1 MGLFGF
7 LLRKLKRRLEEEFVK
22 EFHENMGMSMSEA
35 KGLFRDLFARAK
47 EASIEGKTFNYPLN
61 AGDILLEK
69 EQGDEKIR
77 ASLAK
82 KRREG
87 VTTDDIRW
95 WWNRHDLERQLLLE
109 IDQLDRIRRLREYL
123 NEDGFGEK
131 QAAQRIRKSE
141 PVYGDPED
149 TEHTAGHD
157 RPLPHELRNRI
168 ATYMKKRWATDPE
181 KFLLDIDGSSTF
193 NALVRKE
200 ISKGNL

>member
-7 LLRKLKRRLEEEFVK
+7 LIRKLKRRLEEEFVK

-35 KGLFRDLFARAK
+35 KGLFSDLFARAK

-61 AGDILLEK
+61 AGDIILEK

-87 VTTDDIRW
+87 VTTEDIRW

-109 IDQLDRIRRLREYL
+109 IDQLDRVRRLRQYL
-123 NEDGFGEK
+123 YEDGLGQK
-131 QAAQRIRKSE
+131 QTAQRSRKGS
-141 PVYGDPED
+141 PVYGDQED
-149 TEHTAGHD
+149 TEHTSGDD
-157 RPLPHELRNRI
+157 RPLPYELRNRI
-168 ATYMKKRWATDPE
+168 VAYTKKRWTTDPE
-181 KFLLDIDGSSTF
+181 KFILDIDESSTF

-200 ISKGNL
+200 IRIGNL

>member
-7 LLRKLKRRLEEEFVK
+7 LIRKLKRRLEEEFVK

-95 WWNRHDLERQLLLE
+95 WWNRHDLERQLILE
-109 IDQLDRIRRLREYL
+109 IDQLDRVRRLRQYIY
-123 NEDGFGEK
+123 EDGLGQK
-131 QAAQRIRKSE
+131 QAAQRIRKGS
-141 PVYGDPED
+141 PVYGDQED
-149 TEHTAGHD
+149 TEHTSGDD
-157 RPLPHELRNRI
+157 RPLPYELRNRI
-168 ATYMKKRWATDPE
+168 VAYTKKRWTTDPE
-181 KFLLDIDGSSTF
+181 KFILDIDESSTF

-200 ISKGNL
+200 IRIGNL